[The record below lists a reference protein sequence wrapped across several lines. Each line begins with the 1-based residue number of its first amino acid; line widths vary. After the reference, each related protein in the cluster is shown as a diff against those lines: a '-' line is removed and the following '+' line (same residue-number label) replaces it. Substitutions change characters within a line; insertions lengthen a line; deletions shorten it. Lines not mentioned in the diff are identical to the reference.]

1 MARDEHS
8 KTGSN
13 AKAPHCPAEQEH
25 PVSRQDQEMIGREL
39 QRFYAGLVAEGIPE
53 KFKDLLDRLG
63 ATDRSAEPSR
73 KPEK

>member
-1 MARDEHS
+1 MAKDEHS

-13 AKAPHCPAEQEH
+13 AKALLCVAEQDH
-25 PVSRQDQEMIGREL
+25 PVSRQSQEMIGREL

-63 ATDRSAEPSR
+63 ATDRSAEPGS